1 LKVPAHLRLVHSHIP
16 HISEQKEY
24 SMSKSL
30 QTFLLSA
37 VTMLL
42 ISLTPTVAWAA
53 TGIER
58 QQTPAPDSQDWE
70 RVQQAGT
77 IVFGTAANY
86 PPFEF
91 YNSNYELDGFDIA
104 LAKALS
110 EQMGV
115 KIEFKDFA
123 FDGLLGSLQVGAVD
137 AAIGAISVTP
147 DRQQVVDFSN
157 LYYFGNSAALA
168 STEFTGTL
176 RAATDFS
183 GLRVG
188 AERGTTYQIW
198 AQNTLVEAGIIAQE
212 NLLTYSTP
220 SEIIR
225 DLRNGSID
233 VGLMGG
239 LTAELAVKRNSG
251 LQVIGESFN
260 QQQFAIAVREGSDLT
275 EQLNQALLILQS
287 NGTFAAL
294 VEQYLQVT
302 PGHVTPEGDAAIVD
316 NTAVAQPVAPTAP
329 ACITSMAYIADLNLD
344 DKNMTAPAIMAP
356 GQDFVKSWRVLNNG
370 TCDWQPDMAL
380 AYVNGNRIES
390 SMGGSAVAVGRV
402 VRPGETIDLSVSLR
416 APQVYGTF
424 QGFWQMRDGLGQYFG
439 QVVWVGI
446 QVPNPNPA
454 APAPQPTPPPAALN
468 PNLRA
473 DSTYINQGQC
483 TTVRWDID
491 NVRAVYFIEGGNQ
504 QGVGGHD
511 ARTVCPGGTT
521 TYTLRVTDLN
531 GGNHDFPITINVGGS
546 PDYSMNFSA
555 DNTNLNQGQ
564 CTRLRWDVRN
574 VQAVYLDGE
583 GVAGVSDRE
592 VCPGGSKTYTL
603 MAVKRDGG
611 QDSRQVTIK
620 VSGAPQPPPAQGP
633 AITRFTVSSNQ
644 IARGQCVNF
653 EWRTN
658 NASGVNLLRNGGAI
672 VAGGPGNGS
681 AQDCPDAAGLYEY
694 KLVAYGV
701 GQTEQTVT
709 IDVVGPQP
717 R

>member
-1 LKVPAHLRLVHSHIP
+1 MH
-16 HISEQKEY
+16 
-24 SMSKSL
+24 KSL
-30 QTFLLSA
+30 QTFLQIA
-37 VTMLL
+37 AAALL
-42 ISLTPTVAWAA
+42 VSLLPTAAWAT

-58 QQTPAPDSQDWE
+58 QQTPVPNARDWE
-70 RVQQAGT
+70 RVQQVGT
-77 IVFGTAANY
+77 IVFGTAADY

-104 LAKALS
+104 LAKALG

-115 KIEFKDFA
+115 QVEFKDFA
-123 FDGLLGSLQVGAVD
+123 FDGLLGSLQIGAVD

-157 LYYFGNSAALA
+157 LYYLGNSAALA
-168 STEFTGTL
+168 SAEFTATL
-176 RAATDFS
+176 RAATDFT

-198 AQNTLVEAGIIAQE
+198 AQDKLVDAGIITQQDLVA
-212 NLLTYSTP
+212 YATP
-220 SEIIR
+220 SEVIR
-225 DLRNGSID
+225 DLRNGTLD

-239 LTAELAVKRNSG
+239 LTAELAVKRNPG
-251 LQVIGESFN
+251 LQIVGEAFN
-260 QQQFAIAVREGSDLT
+260 QQQFAIAVRKGSTLA
-275 EQLNQALLILQS
+275 EALNQALIALQS
-287 NGTFAAL
+287 NGTFAEI

-302 PGHVTPEGDAAIVD
+302 PNHVTPEGDAAIVD
-316 NTAVAQPVAPTAP
+316 NTVSPQPAAPATP

-344 DKNMTAPAIMAP
+344 DKNMTAPPVMAP

-370 TCDWQPDMAL
+370 TCDWQPDIAL

-390 SMGGSAVAVGRV
+390 SLNGNPVPVGRV
-402 VRPGETIDLSVSLR
+402 VRPGETIDLSASLR

-424 QGFWQMRDGLGQYFG
+424 QSFWQMRDSLGQYFG

-446 QVPNPNPA
+446 QVPNPNPPA
-454 APAPQPTPPPAALN
+454 AVAPPAPPPPATVN

-473 DSTYINQGQC
+473 DSTYISQGQC
-483 TTVRWDID
+483 TAIRWDID

-555 DNTNLNQGQ
+555 DNTNINQGQ

-592 VCPGGSKTYTL
+592 VCPGSSKTYTL

-611 QDSRQVTIK
+611 QDARQVTIN
-620 VSGAPQPPPAQGP
+620 VSGSPQPPPAQGP

-644 IARGQCVNF
+644 VFRGQCVNF

-658 NASGVNLLRNGGAI
+658 NATGVNLLRNGGAI

-681 AQDCPDAAGLYEY
+681 TQDCPDSAGMYEY

-701 GQTEQTVT
+701 GQTDQTVT
-709 IDVVGPQP
+709 INVAGPQP